1 MQIKHESSVIIS
13 IVHRYGADII
23 LRKRFE
29 EFIARK
35 QTIGLGTRHVPVICA
50 VLEGGTCTIRA
61 ILQYLTKFVDSKKL
75 IYTKFRQLA
84 CMMIRIYLIFKIL
97 VSRQFQ

>member
-1 MQIKHESSVIIS
+1 MVIQPLINIK
-13 IVHRYGADII
+13 HRYGADII

-61 ILQYLTKFVDSKKL
+61 ILQYLAKYVDCKKL
-75 IYTKFRQLA
+75 VY
-84 CMMIRIYLIFKIL
+84 MMIP
-97 VSRQFQ
+97 